1 MNAMESLEA
10 KIYKALD
17 KLEAVIQHDESDIST
32 WIPLEY
38 ELNLV
43 YGNENVQFSDYLKK
57 LKAEIDKM
65 TVEKLDNAEKDA
77 AKQQY
82 I

>member
-1 MNAMESLEA
+1 M
-10 KIYKALD
+10 
-17 KLEAVIQHDESDIST
+17 
-32 WIPLEY
+32 
-38 ELNLV
+38 
-43 YGNENVQFSDYLKK
+43 QFSDYLKE

-65 TVEKLDNAEKDA
+65 TVEKLDDAEKDA

>member
-43 YGNENVQFSDYLKK
+43 YGNENVQFSDYLKE

-65 TVEKLDNAEKDA
+65 TREKLDNAEKDA
-77 AKQQY
+77 AKQ
-82 I
+82 